1 MLGRARGFFISAKK
15 GGLMSEKVSEVR
27 LQSGTVIRHRV
38 TGYEGVVD
46 GITEIRDC
54 FTSAGAPLSR
64 LSSKYSFQYRIV
76 VSDESTRRIAPTEDL
91 EVLDGAVLVFCPHCR
106 DSFQSKPGTLGKP
119 RDRCQCGAW
128 ICPSCL
134 YCQGAISD
142 SAAPESCV
150 YQRKRLVKKVAM
162 AKRTKVRKSNSG

>member
-1 MLGRARGFFISAKK
+1 
-15 GGLMSEKVSEVR
+15 MSEKVSEVR

-76 VSDESTRRIAPTEDL
+76 VSGESTRRIAPTEDL
-91 EVLDGAVLVFCPHCR
+91 EILDGAVLVFCPHCR
-106 DSFQSKPGTLGKP
+106 DSFQSKPGTVGKP
-119 RDRCQCGAW
+119 RGRC
-128 ICPSCL
+128 
-134 YCQGAISD
+134 
-142 SAAPESCV
+142 
-150 YQRKRLVKKVAM
+150 
-162 AKRTKVRKSNSG
+162 

>member
-1 MLGRARGFFISAKK
+1 MTGKSTRRIDNDHGACQESPACSEKSLDNGDRTPTPLHPRLQDPRLGRF
-15 GGLMSEKVSEVR
+15 
-27 LQSGTVIRHRV
+27 
-38 TGYEGVVD
+38 
-46 GITEIRDC
+46 
-54 FTSAGAPLSR
+54 
-64 LSSKYSFQYRIV
+64 V
-76 VSDESTRRIAPTEDL
+76 VSGESTRRIAPTEDL

-119 RDRCQCGAW
+119 RGRCQCGAW

-142 SAAPESCV
+142 STAPESCV